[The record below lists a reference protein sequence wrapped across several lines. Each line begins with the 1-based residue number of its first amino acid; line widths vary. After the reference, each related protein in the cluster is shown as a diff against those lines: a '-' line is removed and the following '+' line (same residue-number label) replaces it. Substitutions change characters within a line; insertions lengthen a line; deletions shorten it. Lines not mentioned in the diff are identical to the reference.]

1 MNDKDIF
8 SKPGGRSLRSRSD
21 CRSTLFTNDMQMVDP
36 LEATQSGFSQIAFQ
50 QPLTGVYEDKAS
62 ATPFDIQSNSHSE
75 IQTHNASRKMVDTQ
89 THSSQPPRYQQENVC
104 IDTTMTIG
112 DNQSYRDNSIL
123 VASRPI
129 SFDPLR
135 TDDLARSHISYVGNG
150 VFSCRVDA
158 KADKQGIVLQLCSQ
172 KSNTTAES
180 SLKRKRSETSLA
192 RTEAGFL
199 SMCDYNQ
206 QPSSTFKPTE
216 QERDEFKVDSTQEM
230 DDCRERLTREGP
242 TCIGVTNS
250 TRDHDA
256 LRSTTSAASAV
267 ECQPPTVLH
276 EQTACLTSTRLPEFT
291 LSHHSCMTIDSLH
304 STNRKNTSEGMSLSN
319 GPNIAKS
326 TLVSTD
332 SVMSEAPNATAR
344 MQSALSDIGS
354 LSAATGTGTGTGSM
368 HQSRISNP
376 LSSSSTAASGI
387 GSFLADTSN
396 RHSPTL
402 PSPTMSPTLH
412 YSHQHHSTTNSYSH
426 QLLQLHTPPPLVPPP
441 HHSVWPLATSDS
453 LCDTMSLGST
463 QGLSRSLDLITSLPL
478 VLDSFEALPTAVK
491 NHVMTQL
498 LKRCP
503 FSSLQFMSS
512 LILPSLKRDFIGQ
525 LPVELSY
532 QIIAFLDL
540 KTLGRCQRVSK
551 SWLSVVDG
559 EGSELSIW
567 KRRLVNEGFV
577 DDDEISTAFAVRSAL
592 TQSTSSDELGSI
604 NNNLKSHHTLGNYNS
619 ADNDSHSYNR
629 PDSHPPVTPLSRSSS
644 SMSLTCNTP
653 QHPRPIYRHL
663 YKKLYRRHHL
673 IRRNWLLGRYHHIS
687 FPGHGPNVV
696 TCLQFDTE
704 KIVSGSDDQT
714 IHVYNTADGTL
725 LKRLEGHEGGVW
737 ALQYWKNTLVSG
749 STDRSVR
756 VWDIENGECSHI
768 FDGHTSTVRCLM
780 IIIPQSN
787 DATDDGIAAL
797 EHPVIVTGSRDATL
811 RVWRLPD
818 PRRDP
823 HWSPAMAAMMT
834 AQYREE
840 SEANLHATPRTPDP
854 NNPNLTHLPRQP
866 PPDVSNPYFMHV
878 LLGHSNSVRAIAGQG
893 NVLVSGSYDCTIRVW
908 DITKGECVH
917 IFRGHREKVYSVGYC
932 HELRRAVSGSMDATV
947 KVWCTRTGVALF
959 NLEGHTS
966 LVGLLELSPNYLVS
980 AAADATLRVWSPVTG
995 QCLSNLTG
1003 HSAAITCFHH
1013 DPKCNRIVSGSDGG
1027 IKIWE
1032 LSSVGYGTNT
1042 GLMGANSNG
1051 VIPSNCPLS
1060 DQLAFTQGANGP
1072 EPVYGRFLR
1081 DTIGGVQG
1089 VWRVRTDETRLVCA
1103 VQREEGGTWF
1113 EVLNFD
1119 VDNDAPSGSKV
1130 VSHDLTSDLNAA
1142 ASAES
1147 SSFFG
1152 GELQHLDSSS
1162 SLYSG
1167 TGAVVSTPTPA
1178 GSLLNMSAAASSSAT
1193 GGEEGM
1199 FMLGVLPHVSY
1210 STQGNRR
1217 TSRPGSTS
1225 QPMMFEPLSQ

>member
-1 MNDKDIF
+1 
-8 SKPGGRSLRSRSD
+8 
-21 CRSTLFTNDMQMVDP
+21 
-36 LEATQSGFSQIAFQ
+36 
-50 QPLTGVYEDKAS
+50 
-62 ATPFDIQSNSHSE
+62 
-75 IQTHNASRKMVDTQ
+75 
-89 THSSQPPRYQQENVC
+89 
-104 IDTTMTIG
+104 
-112 DNQSYRDNSIL
+112 
-123 VASRPI
+123 
-129 SFDPLR
+129 
-135 TDDLARSHISYVGNG
+135 
-150 VFSCRVDA
+150 
-158 KADKQGIVLQLCSQ
+158 
-172 KSNTTAES
+172 
-180 SLKRKRSETSLA
+180 
-192 RTEAGFL
+192 
-199 SMCDYNQ
+199 
-206 QPSSTFKPTE
+206 
-216 QERDEFKVDSTQEM
+216 
-230 DDCRERLTREGP
+230 
-242 TCIGVTNS
+242 
-250 TRDHDA
+250 
-256 LRSTTSAASAV
+256 
-267 ECQPPTVLH
+267 
-276 EQTACLTSTRLPEFT
+276 
-291 LSHHSCMTIDSLH
+291 
-304 STNRKNTSEGMSLSN
+304 
-319 GPNIAKS
+319 
-326 TLVSTD
+326 
-332 SVMSEAPNATAR
+332 
-344 MQSALSDIGS
+344 
-354 LSAATGTGTGTGSM
+354 
-368 HQSRISNP
+368 
-376 LSSSSTAASGI
+376 
-387 GSFLADTSN
+387 
-396 RHSPTL
+396 
-402 PSPTMSPTLH
+402 
-412 YSHQHHSTTNSYSH
+412 
-426 QLLQLHTPPPLVPPP
+426 
-441 HHSVWPLATSDS
+441 
-453 LCDTMSLGST
+453 
-463 QGLSRSLDLITSLPL
+463 SLPL

-577 DDDEISTAFAVRSAL
+577 DDDEISTAFA
-592 TQSTSSDELGSI
+592 
-604 NNNLKSHHTLGNYNS
+604 
-619 ADNDSHSYNR
+619 
-629 PDSHPPVTPLSRSSS
+629 
-644 SMSLTCNTP
+644 
-653 QHPRPIYRHL
+653 
-663 YKKLYRRHHL
+663 KLYRRHHL

-834 AQYREE
+834 AQY
-840 SEANLHATPRTPDP
+840 H
-854 NNPNLTHLPRQP
+854 
-866 PPDVSNPYFMHV
+866 VSNPYFMHV

-1032 LSSVGYGTNT
+1032 LSS
-1042 GLMGANSNG
+1042 
-1051 VIPSNCPLS
+1051 
-1060 DQLAFTQGANGP
+1060 
-1072 EPVYGRFLR
+1072 PVYGRFLR